1 MLSTALNFL
10 FNTIFNLLTL
20 LFLLRFFLQL
30 FKAPFNNPLS
40 YMVVSLTDFA
50 VKPARRIIP
59 SWGKIDLSTLF
70 LALVTQLLLQFCLLW
85 LRDLPIDLMGNAI
98 WTSLIGTSLLGVFR
112 TILDVFFYAILL
124 QVILS
129 WVNPHSPI
137 SSVLNSLTKPI
148 LAPIQRFLPM
158 AGGMDFSPV
167 VALILI
173 QMLNV
178 SVIRTLEQQLLNL
191 Y

>member
-10 FNTIFNLLTL
+10 LSTIFNLLTL

-50 VKPARRIIP
+50 VKPARRIVP
-59 SWGKIDLSTLF
+59 SWGKIDLSTLI
-70 LALVTQLLLQFCLLW
+70 LALVAQLLLQICLLW
-85 LRDLPIDLMGNAI
+85 LRDLPISLVGNAI
-98 WTSLIGTSLLGVFR
+98 WTSLIGMSLLGVFR
-112 TILDVFFYAILL
+112 TVLDVFFYAILL

-148 LAPIQRFLPM
+148 LAPIQRLLPT

-178 SVIRTLEQQLLNL
+178 SVIRILEQQLLTL

>member
-10 FNTIFNLLTL
+10 LNTIFNLLTL

-30 FKAPFNNPLS
+30 FKAPFNNPLT

-59 SWGKIDLSTLF
+59 SWGKVDLSTLV
-70 LALVTQLLLQFCLLW
+70 LALVTQFLLQLCLLW
-85 LRDLPIDLMGNAI
+85 LRDLPVSLVGNTI
-98 WTSLIGTSLLGVFR
+98 WTSLIGMSVLGIFR
-112 TILDVFFYAILL
+112 TMLDVFFYAILL

-137 SSVLNSLTKPI
+137 SSVLDSLTKPI
-148 LAPIQRFLPM
+148 LAPIQRLLPT

-173 QMLNV
+173 QMVNI
-178 SVIRTLEQQLLNL
+178 SVVKTLELQLLNL

>member
-10 FNTIFNLLTL
+10 LNTIFNLLTL

-30 FKAPFNNPLS
+30 FKAPFNNPLT

-50 VKPARRIIP
+50 VNPARRIIP
-59 SWGKIDLSTLF
+59 SWGKVDLSTLV
-70 LALVTQLLLQFCLLW
+70 LALVTQFLLQLCLLW
-85 LRDLPIDLMGNAI
+85 LRDLPVSLVGNAI
-98 WTSLIGTSLLGVFR
+98 WTSLIGMSLLGIFR
-112 TILDVFFYAILL
+112 TMLDVFFYAILL

-137 SSVLNSLTKPI
+137 SSVLDSLTKPI
-148 LAPIQRFLPM
+148 LAPIQRLLPT

-173 QMLNV
+173 QMVNI
-178 SVIRTLEQQLLNL
+178 SVVKTLELQLLNL

>member
-10 FNTIFNLLTL
+10 LNTIFNMLSL

-30 FKAPFNNPLS
+30 FKAPFNNPLT

-59 SWGKIDLSTLF
+59 SWGKIDLSTLL
-70 LALVTQLLLQFCLLW
+70 LALVTQLLLQFFLLW
-85 LRDLPIDLMGNAI
+85 LRDLPISLVGNAI
-98 WTSLIGTSLLGVFR
+98 WTSLIGMSLLGVFR
-112 TILDVFFYAILL
+112 TALDVFFYAILL

-129 WVNPHSPI
+129 WVNPQSPI
-137 SSVLNSLTKPI
+137 SGALNSLTKPI
-148 LAPIQRFLPM
+148 LAPIQRILPT
-158 AGGMDFSPV
+158 ASGMDFSPV

-178 SVIRTLEQQLLNL
+178 SVIRTLEQQLLSL

>member
-1 MLSTALNFL
+1 MLTTALNFL
-10 FNTIFNLLTL
+10 LTTLFNMLTL

-30 FKAPFNNPLS
+30 FRAPFNNPLS

-50 VKPARRIIP
+50 VKPTRKIIP
-59 SWGKIDLSTLF
+59 SWGKIDLSTLV
-70 LALVTQLLLQFCLLW
+70 LALFTQLLLQFCLLW
-85 LRDLPIDLMGNAI
+85 LRDLPISLVGNTI
-98 WTSLIGTSLLGVFR
+98 WTSLIGMGLLGVFR
-112 TILDVFFYAILL
+112 TMLDVFFYAILL

-129 WVNPHSPI
+129 WVNPQSPI
-137 SSVLNSLTKPI
+137 SSVLSSLTKPI
-148 LAPIQRFLPM
+148 LAPIQRLLPTT
-158 AGGMDFSPV
+158 GGMDFLPV

-178 SVIRTLEQQLLNL
+178 SVVRTLEQHLLSL

>member
-1 MLSTALNFL
+1 MLSTAINFL
-10 FNTIFNLLTL
+10 LNTIFNLLTL

-30 FKAPFNNPLS
+30 FKAPFNNPLT

-59 SWGKIDLSTLF
+59 SWGEVDLSTLM
-70 LALVTQLLLQFCLLW
+70 LALLTQLLLQLSLLW
-85 LRDLPIDLMGNAI
+85 LRDLPVSLVGNTI
-98 WTSLIGTSLLGVFR
+98 WASIIGMSVLGIFR

-137 SSVLNSLTKPI
+137 SSVLDSLTKPI
-148 LAPIQRFLPM
+148 LAPIQRLLPTT
-158 AGGMDFSPV
+158 GGMDFSPV

-173 QMLNV
+173 QMLNI
-178 SVIRTLEQQLLNL
+178 SVVKTLELQLLSL